1 MKDLSNKNIIHVKNN
16 GVEYIQFKRLL
27 QYQDKIVH
35 CYTIGRDKN
44 YRRKEA
50 GDNYIHLCKALE
62 IDYEKLVYSNQL
74 HTDKVESIEEVRD
87 FEKEKLNVDGLST
100 NTKGI
105 TISTVNADCILLMFY
120 DPTKNVIGN
129 VHSGWKGTLQ
139 RISIKT
145 VKKMMQQYECDP
157 KDIICC
163 INPSI
168 RKCHFEVE
176 AEVKEKFEKEFIDI
190 ENINEIIAETIP
202 NQKWNIDT
210 VLINKILLQ
219 RIGLLEENIID
230 SGLCSVCNKEQ
241 IHSFRVE
248 KEGYGVETALIGL
261 KM

>member
-1 MKDLSNKNIIHVKNN
+1 MKK
-16 GVEYIQFKRLL
+16 
-27 QYQDKIVH
+27 
-35 CYTIGRDKN
+35 T
-44 YRRKEA
+44 
-50 GDNYIHLCKALE
+50 
-62 IDYEKLVYSNQL
+62 
-74 HTDKVESIEEVRD
+74 
-87 FEKEKLNVDGLST
+87 FEKEKLNVDGLCT
-100 NTKGI
+100 NAKGV
-105 TISTVNADCILLMFY
+105 TISTVNADCILLIFY
-120 DPTKNVIGN
+120 DPIKNVIGN

-145 VKKMMQQYECDP
+145 VQKMMLEYGCNP